1 MFFWKTFF
9 SPFITQEIN
18 IILQFNWMLTVEAW
32 NLPLPSDFPRLLLKW
47 QAVVLRRRM
56 KSFLVYSVTHN
67 ALGCKDIHESLL
79 FLTVFLLLIGQWKKK
94 RGKCTHLLLPH
105 ITTNVI
111 LIFKLIYLNS
121 LRMCLNVIQ
130 YPHFTSNIL
139 VDIFKTLT
147 TMSTCNLVQH
157 VQHR

>member
-1 MFFWKTFF
+1 MICGFSAMFFWKTFF

-18 IILQFNWMLTVEAW
+18 IILQYNWMLTVEAW
-32 NLPLPSDFPRLLLKW
+32 NLPLPSDFPRFLLKW

-67 ALGCKDIHESLL
+67 ALGFKDDPWKFAFFDS
-79 FLTVFLLLIGQWKKK
+79 FFLLLIGQWKKK

-121 LRMCLNVIQ
+121 LSKDVSKCNPM
-130 YPHFTSNIL
+130 PTL
-139 VDIFKTLT
+139 VY
-147 TMSTCNLVQH
+147 Q
-157 VQHR
+157 